1 MPWQSDV
8 NSSGKNYISEKI
20 RHESGVSMDVRIIDI
35 NNKRKFG
42 ESRRIL
48 CMCVQRFCAFVVL
61 VTISYMQRL
70 FLCVGSYSPDIYMF

>member
-8 NSSGKNYISEKI
+8 NSSGKNYTRENI
-20 RHESGVSMDVRIIDI
+20 RHESGVPMDVRIIDI
-35 NNKRKFG
+35 INKRKFV

-61 VTISYMQRL
+61 VTISSMQRL